1 MACFGISRR
10 RVQVQVQDREESVA
24 ERHIDNYTARYKK
37 PEEAEAAAAAPQAE
51 EDARGGEG
59 RGMLYVRMYACMC
72 DTYCSEARREREKER
87 K

>member
-1 MACFGISRR
+1 M
-10 RVQVQVQDREESVA
+10 
-24 ERHIDNYTARYKK
+24 
-37 PEEAEAAAAAPQAE
+37 AAAQEE

-72 DTYCSEARREREKER
+72 DTYCSEAREESEEVR